1 VLQEDAMAARIR
13 LKAELKKQ
21 TAEPKTFM
29 DSLVGEQQKQKVMNK
44 RSKEEQR
51 AALCEELGR
60 GC

>member
-1 VLQEDAMAARIR
+1 MAARIR
-13 LKAELKKQ
+13 LKAELKKK
-21 TAEPKTFM
+21 TAEPRTFV
-29 DSLVGEQQKQKVMNK
+29 DSLKGEQQKQKDMNR